1 MATVPLECT
10 SIVFHQTFTPST
22 LPHVPIVLLNVR
34 HIGIPFYIMTGY
46 LDVGDG
52 CWTHIQKYYDVSDLF
67 KCNQHAEDVIKEYIY
82 KEYREYVSRTMA
94 IYHKNYNTDA
104 HIAGYQVKMI

>member
-67 KCNQHAEDVIKEYIY
+67 KCNQHAENVTNIVFWHFFLKL
-82 KEYREYVSRTMA
+82 
-94 IYHKNYNTDA
+94 
-104 HIAGYQVKMI
+104 